1 MFHTVSDKQI
11 AIWGFAFKK
20 DTNDIR
26 ESAAIAVCR
35 DLLEERARLVIYDP
49 RVSEQQIRDALEGI
63 FKDATGVLSDRHRQ
77 LVREHVTIAPDA
89 YAAAAQTHAIAV
101 LTEWDEFRRL
111 DMGRVL
117 AGMQRPAFVFDGRNI
132 LDVARLT
139 SLGFEVHSIGRP

>member
-1 MFHTVSDKQI
+1 M
-11 AIWGFAFKK
+11 
-20 DTNDIR
+20 
-26 ESAAIAVCR
+26 
-35 DLLEERARLVIYDP
+35 
-49 RVSEQQIRDALEGI
+49 
-63 FKDATGVLSDRHRQ
+63 
-77 LVREHVTIAPDA
+77 TIAPDA